1 MWKFSVSRIFKKYI
15 EDVFPKGIS
24 RYEFRNKKRGYNAE
38 CVEVEDMEGNVNIL
52 FSLREDAYQRVYHNH
67 TMCPPH
73 CENCKYQSVP
83 RYGDLTIG
91 DFWGLSKY
99 DKETDFSKGVS
110 VVLTNSEKGKEY
122 IEEIL
127 MIILH

>member
-1 MWKFSVSRIFKKYI
+1 
-15 EDVFPKGIS
+15 
-24 RYEFRNKKRGYNAE
+24 
-38 CVEVEDMEGNVNIL
+38 MEGNVNIL

-127 MIILH
+127 NDNTALVKKVPLYWLGGNGYALEGHHNYASRNRDKFYDAIQK